1 VRCRYQTAIFLLA
14 SLSGA
19 PSATAILI
27 RADRDD
33 AEYLEL
39 ATRYPSAIAL
49 PGANGEGALIA
60 RRWVLTTA
68 RAARGVRDMKPAA
81 RLEIASRGYEIE
93 SIVLHP
99 DWNGAEANDIA
110 LILLRSEVKDVE
122 PSPVYA
128 GADEAGKGVIVVGH
142 GAGGKIGDSVRGAEA
157 KKRAAINTVDRV
169 TPRTLGLRIK
179 NADEATDLQGAA
191 TPAEVGAPALIE
203 TRQAIFVAGVLHAA
217 TGEWETYTRASAFLP
232 WINAVLLQFEVD
244 EAQKLLDGK
253 GA

>member
-1 VRCRYQTAIFLLA
+1 MPAA
-14 SLSGA
+14 
-19 PSATAILI
+19 AILT

-39 ATRYPSAIAL
+39 ATRYRSAIAL
-49 PGANGEGALIA
+49 PGAKGEGTLIA

-68 RAARGVRDMKPAA
+68 RAARGLRDMKPAA
-81 RLEIASRGYEIE
+81 RLEIGGRPYEIQ

-99 DWNGAEANDIA
+99 EWHGAEANDIA

-122 PSPVYA
+122 PSPIYA
-128 GADEAGKGVIVVGH
+128 RADEAGKGVIVVGH
-142 GAGGKIGDSVRGAEA
+142 GPGGKIGDSARGAEP

-179 NADEATDLQGAA
+179 NADEASDLQGAA

-203 TRQAIFVAGVLHAA
+203 TREGIFVAGVFHAA
-217 TGEWETYTRASAFLP
+217 SGEWETYTRASAFLP
-232 WINAVLLQFEVD
+232 WINAVVLQFEVE